1 MYNEY
6 ENDFQIGGVMSYST
20 KQKELILDVI
30 KSKKKEFTIK
40 DIFEEID
47 GVGLTTVY
55 RLVDKLVEEKVINKT
70 IGKDNVTYYEY
81 LEHCDHDNH
90 FYLKCDIC
98 KKLEHVDCDCIN
110 DLYEHISKEHSFK
123 LNKEN
128 IIINGICKKC
138 QEKCVC

>member
-1 MYNEY
+1 
-6 ENDFQIGGVMSYST
+6 MSYST

-40 DIFEEID
+40 DIFNELD

-55 RLVDKLVEEKVINKT
+55 RLVDKLVEDGLINKN
-70 IGKDNVTYYEY
+70 ISKDNITTYEY
-81 LEHCDHDNH
+81 LEKCDHENH

-98 KKLEHVDCDCIN
+98 KKLEHVDCDCI
-110 DLYEHISKEHSFK
+110 DELYNHINKNHKFK

-128 IIINGICKKC
+128 IVINGTCSKC
-138 QEKCVC
+138 EKRKRLC